1 MQEVGVRSGSESFSQ
16 TENGIRL
23 MLAPRS
29 ANAKHSSIPGN
40 SQGIRNL
47 PGSPSFLGNLFK
59 MTAEQCS
66 FIEVRARQGS
76 LEVRATSLIMAIFHY
91 QSIEGYGSR
100 TEGLVFAWEH
110 QRAATLGSMNWC
122 CDWFQDYTASTKLSQ
137 HISQIAIGLFQLA
150 VSICAATGTLVLE
163 VGKLKLIGLLLAA
176 EASDTYQKC
185 CPDNR
190 CHGVAG
196 QFWVENGHTATHIR
210 AAPSDRGEW
219 KKHSLMSNWNIGDP
233 HCGGDLVEV
242 TDMSMRVF
250 FVMTEELFTD
260 FTVALEAQAATM
272 ANADNPNRNTRPSA
286 NSYLRICRLLPKHV
300 PNAEKLVDG
309 LLQGLPGSI
318 EEMFTASKPHKLRG

>member
-1 MQEVGVRSGSESFSQ
+1 
-16 TENGIRL
+16 
-23 MLAPRS
+23 
-29 ANAKHSSIPGN
+29 
-40 SQGIRNL
+40 
-47 PGSPSFLGNLFK
+47 
-59 MTAEQCS
+59 
-66 FIEVRARQGS
+66 
-76 LEVRATSLIMAIFHY
+76 MAIFHY

-122 CDWFQDYTASTKLSQ
+122 CDWFQDYTARFGRVAVLSETRRGASCLCLTRKRGIGSTKLSQ

-163 VGKLKLIGLLLAA
+163 VILHVSHDSIISLDVVVKIRLHWSNARDNILSCSQHQMKQLGWKSSSYLCNNNCLRLEFNESYHSLFKALRNVSSLKQ
-176 EASDTYQKC
+176 S
-185 CPDNR
+185 
-190 CHGVAG
+190 
-196 QFWVENGHTATHIR
+196 ENPWCGNALSPHIR